1 MPTSPLHTAY
11 RNPMRHIRADSAV
24 RPYNRLPYLRLIL
37 ALSFRASDRCH
48 WRGNPQPRARRRGI
62 PLPPSAREV
71 ARSAGRR
78 DVDPPHPRCS
88 SVGGDAHIAPYAA
101 AAPRHQAKR
110 DIPRPGA
117 GYFCPR
123 RQKYPK
129 TPPKTT
135 FLDFLT
141 RLRPQL
147 ISLVLPRERCAVEI
161 SPKCCIAS
169 ASLFAAAFALKCR
182 AVQAWQEHFLN
193 SGLWPPPTF
202 AALRQRRDLIIA

>member
-110 DIPRPGA
+110 DIPRLRARGTFA
-117 GYFCPR
+117 HSGKSTQKR
-123 RQKYPK
+123 RQK
-129 TPPKTT
+129 
-135 FLDFLT
+135 
-141 RLRPQL
+141 LRFW
-147 ISLVLPRERCAVEI
+147 ISLR
-161 SPKCCIAS
+161 
-169 ASLFAAAFALKCR
+169 AFARSLSR
-182 AVQAWQEHFLN
+182 LFYHANAVPWKFPLN
-193 SGLWPPPTF
+193 V
-202 AALRQRRDLIIA
+202 ALSLLLFSLPLLL